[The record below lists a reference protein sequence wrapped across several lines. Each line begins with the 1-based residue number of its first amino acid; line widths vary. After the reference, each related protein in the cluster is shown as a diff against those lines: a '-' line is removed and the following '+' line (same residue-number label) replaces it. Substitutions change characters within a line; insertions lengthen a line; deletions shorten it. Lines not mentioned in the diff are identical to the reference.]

1 MTLAQ
6 AIPFEGTSPPR
17 ATRPAT
23 DVRRL
28 GRIGYD
34 EAWALQ
40 RELVAARQAGAAPD
54 TLVLLEHPPVITLGR
69 AGEAARLLGSRA
81 ELARRGVGFVE
92 TDRGGDITFHGP
104 GQIVGYAIVDL
115 AMRGRDLH
123 RYLRDLESVLILAL
137 AEFGIRAGRVEG
149 LTGVWVG
156 DAKVAAIGIRVSRW
170 VTHHGFALNVDT
182 DLSYFDLIVPCGI
195 ADKRVTSMEAL
206 LGRAVDRSG
215 VEVALG
221 RAFTAIFGGAA
232 EPGSGDLR

>member
-1 MTLAQ
+1 MTVAQ
-6 AIPFEGTSPPR
+6 AIPREGTSPPR
-17 ATRPAT
+17 AARSAT
-23 DVRRL
+23 DVRGL
-28 GRIGYD
+28 GRVGYA

-40 RELVAARQAGAAPD
+40 RELVAARQAGAGPD
-54 TLVLLEHPPVITLGR
+54 TLLLLEHPPVITLGR
-69 AGEAARLLGSRA
+69 AGEAAHLLGSPA
-81 ELARRGVGFVE
+81 ELARRGVGFIE

-104 GQIVGYAIVDL
+104 GQVVGYAIVDL
-115 AMRGRDLH
+115 AARGRDLH
-123 RYLRDLESVLILAL
+123 RFLRDLEKVLILAL

-206 LGRAVDRSG
+206 LGRAVDRAE
-215 VEVALG
+215 VEAALG
-221 RAFTAIFGGAA
+221 RRFEAVFGGAA
-232 EPGSGDLR
+232 DPGFGELR